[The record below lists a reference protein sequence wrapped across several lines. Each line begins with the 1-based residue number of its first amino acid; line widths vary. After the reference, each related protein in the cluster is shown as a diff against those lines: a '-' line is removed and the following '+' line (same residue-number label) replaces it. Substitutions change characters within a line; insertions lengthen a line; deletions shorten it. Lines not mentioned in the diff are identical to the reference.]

1 MRKYLR
7 NLFLRNWA
15 LKLVAFILALVLW
28 LTLIPEEKIFSE
40 KTLTIPLETFNIPTE
55 MELVQ
60 KPSPTID
67 VTIRAPN
74 RLINQ
79 ITSANVFA
87 KLNLERATFIQEEYP
102 LNKTMISIPEGAE
115 VIKISPNKVNL
126 KLEKTKQAMLDVVP
140 NIIGKLQEGF
150 KIEKIDVSPTSVL
163 VKGPESKIKE
173 KDKVRTSPVDISSLT
188 QSVELEADLILPK
201 PDLRLASSQT
211 KVKISIVIKEEK
223 EATEPRK
230 KGKKQENSFLL

>member
-188 QSVELEADLILPK
+188 HSVEIEADLILPK

-223 EATEPRK
+223 EATEPLK

>member
-1 MRKYLR
+1 MRRILR
-7 NLFLRNWA
+7 NFFLRNWK
-15 LKLVAFILALVLW
+15 LKLAAFILALIFW

-40 KTLTIPLETFNIPTE
+40 KTLTISLETFNIPQE
-55 MELVQ
+55 MELVK
-60 KPSPTID
+60 KPSSTID

-87 KLNLERATFIQEEYP
+87 KLNLEKATLIQEEYP

-115 VIKISPNKVNL
+115 VIRISPNTVNL
-126 KLEKTKQAMLDVVP
+126 KLERTKEAMLDVVP
-140 NIIGKLQEGF
+140 NIIGKVQEGF
-150 KIEKIDVSPTSVL
+150 KIVKIDVFPAKVP
-163 VKGPESKIKE
+163 VKGPESKIME
-173 KDKVRTSPVDISSLT
+173 KDKVRTSPVDISSLV

-211 KVKISIVIKEEK
+211 KVKISILIQGE
-223 EATEPRK
+223 
-230 KGKKQENSFLL
+230 KKQEEAPKKEKSQ